1 MAELEI
7 RQPESNIYSNVEDC
21 EALPLFVR
29 YTSDDAKFMTK
40 MRRSLLKT
48 LLRNCRV
55 PMCATL
61 FTVVKRDEIRY
72 MKNSQ

>member
-29 YTSDDAKFMTK
+29 YTSDDAKFYDKDATI
-40 MRRSLLKT
+40 SFEDTVAQLSGT
-48 LLRNCRV
+48 L
-55 PMCATL
+55 CATL

>member
-29 YTSDDAKFMTK
+29 YTSDDAKFYDKDATISFEDTVAQLSGYPCVLPYSPSSKGTK
-40 MRRSLLKT
+40 
-48 LLRNCRV
+48 
-55 PMCATL
+55 
-61 FTVVKRDEIRY
+61 
-72 MKNSQ
+72 